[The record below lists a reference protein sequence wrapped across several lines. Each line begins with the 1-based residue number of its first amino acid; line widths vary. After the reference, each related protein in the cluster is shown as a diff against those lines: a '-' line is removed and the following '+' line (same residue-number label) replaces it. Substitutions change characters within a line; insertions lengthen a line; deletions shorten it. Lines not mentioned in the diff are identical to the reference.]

1 MSKDPSKNKVFSS
14 PYKDEIEKRLAI
26 GQSPRSI
33 SAWLK
38 SRGEDISYAT
48 INEYKKN
55 FFNTDAL
62 AGKIIKEKQEE
73 LKAMKPADEKAIM
86 ETQRNMH
93 LAEVRAINH
102 ISLLYNNIND
112 MTEYLAK
119 LQSYEPIVAAH
130 AARGIWQEIR
140 ATIETLE
147 KLKEKEGGADDSS
160 VAKLLSSMKKMKRQ
174 EEERKKELEDN
185 E

>member
-14 PYKDEIEKRLAI
+14 PYKDEVEKRLAI

-33 SAWLK
+33 ANWLK
-38 SRGEDISYAT
+38 ARGEEISYAT

-55 FFNTDAL
+55 FFNTDVL
-62 AGKIIKEKQEE
+62 AGQVVKEKQDE
-73 LKAMKPADEKAIM
+73 LKVIEQEDFEKQKSLM

-93 LAEVRAINH
+93 LAQVRAVNH
-102 ISLLYNNIND
+102 VALLYNNVND
-112 MTEYLAK
+112 MIEYLDK
-119 LQSYEPIVAAH
+119 LKNYEPIVASH

-147 KLKEKEGGADDSS
+147 KLKDKEGVGDDSS
-160 VAKLLSSMKKMKRQ
+160 VAKLLSSMKKK
-174 EEERKKELEDN
+174 KKELEDN

>member
-14 PYKDEIEKRLAI
+14 PYKNDIEQRLAM

-33 SAWLK
+33 ANWLK
-38 SRGEDISYAT
+38 TRGEEISYVT
-48 INEYKKN
+48 INEYKKT

-62 AGKIIKEKQEE
+62 AGKVINEKQSE
-73 LKAMKPADEKAIM
+73 LKAAENYDQEKALM

-102 ISLLYNNIND
+102 VALLYNNIND

-119 LQSYEPIVAAH
+119 LKGYDPIVASH
-130 AARGIWQEIR
+130 AARGIWAEIR
-140 ATIETLE
+140 ATIESLE
-147 KLKEKEGGADDSS
+147 KLKEKEGASDDSS
-160 VAKLLSSMKKMKRQ
+160 VAKLLSAMKKK
-174 EEERKKELEDN
+174 KKELDSNGAE
-185 E
+185 